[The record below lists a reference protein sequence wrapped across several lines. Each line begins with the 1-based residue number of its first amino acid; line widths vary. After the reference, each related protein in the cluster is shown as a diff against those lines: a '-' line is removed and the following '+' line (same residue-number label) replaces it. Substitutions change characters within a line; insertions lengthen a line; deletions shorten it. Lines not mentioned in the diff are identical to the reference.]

1 MNDSI
6 QLVWNKYN
14 QIVPLK
20 SFQISM
26 TEGQIQFLIEILEQ
40 YDCLDQMGFHIG
52 KEKSICS
59 VLENQKNEL
68 SNMNTLL
75 QQFKEKTIRNW

>member
-6 QLVWNKYN
+6 QLVRNKYN

-20 SFQISM
+20 TFQISM
-26 TEGQIQFLIEILEQ
+26 TEGQIQFLIECLEQ
-40 YDCLDQMGFHIG
+40 SNYSNQVGFHLG

-59 VLENQKNEL
+59 VLETQQNEL
-68 SNMNTLL
+68 SNMNNLL
-75 QQFKEKTIRNW
+75 QMFKEKTISNW